1 MNLCETL
8 WHQQFELWHQQV
20 EVSFHDAITVLTRA
34 KSCEPYTDASARS
47 DRQKCLGCSGCFGT
61 SPMIL
66 LYVVRSYGG
75 SVTCWNWSPRFH
87 LSTTCGALVE
97 RCPEAAATSG
107 LDSCEPRNG
116 FRWNDGGGLKILQN
130 SNPLGGFFWMPKKKD
145 WDSGWEGF
153 CYTGVV
159 FSGAMRIRNWPSIR
173 VLIIKLI
180 RTLDKEDL
188 TLFWLHPRNQW
199 ILRLKSCMICWGW
212 NMRLRHF
219 NHPTGKLLARIP
231 KWTTLGMQD
240 TQFRDSRWPWS
251 VVHLW
256 IIHAWILAACL

>member
-1 MNLCETL
+1 MMPSPCWPEPKVVNPTL
-8 WHQQFELWHQQV
+8 TLQPGLIARNAWDAQV
-20 EVSFHDAITVLTRA
+20 VLGSR
-34 KSCEPYTDASARS
+34 P
-47 DRQKCLGCSGCFGT
+47 F
-61 SPMIL
+61 L
-66 LYVVRSYGG
+66 LYLVRSYGG
-75 SVTCWNWSPRFH
+75 SVTCWNWSPRSH

-97 RCPEAAATSG
+97 RRPEVAATSG

-116 FRWNDGGGLKILQN
+116 FRWNDGGGWRF
-130 SNPLGGFFWMPKKKD
+130 SRTATPLVGFFGCRKKKTETPD
-145 WDSGWEGF
+145 GKDF
-153 CYTGVV
+153 LALGVV
-159 FSGAMRIRNWPSIR
+159 FPGAMRIRNWPSIR
-173 VLIIKLI
+173 LLR

-251 VVHLW
+251 VVQLW